1 MFKQKDSALASAG
14 PAFGPFLLLAILAL
28 CAQFRPILPVDE
40 TRYLGV
46 AWEMWLRGD
55 QLVPYQNGAP
65 YAHKPPLLFW
75 LIQSG
80 WWLFGLQ
87 EVWPR
92 LLPSLFA
99 AGHLLFSF
107 LVIRRLLQ
115 WDSTLRR
122 RREIESGR
130 AETISSLTHGQSLA
144 QASLWILSG
153 SLLWTYF
160 ATGIMFDMMLS
171 MFVAMAWYG
180 LFESG
185 WAWFERRERGAML
198 KAFGWF
204 AIGLFGAL
212 MSKGPVAL
220 LHLMPLALGLPFLL
234 RDKQAS
240 MVWWLSLL
248 LACLITCSSML
259 GWALAAASAG
269 GEVYAKAI
277 LWGQTAGR
285 VVKSF
290 AHRAPPWFYM
300 ATMPVM
306 FAPWLFWPRL
316 WINWWQSVTRIRQS
330 GLVESLARSR
340 LLAGTLVLGLLV
352 PVLVLSSVSGK
363 QMQYLLPE
371 FTWIALLIAGAL
383 TRRDSGIKK
392 AFRWHDFLPVFCASG
407 LILFLPFASQMHWL
421 EHHEEPEWPLM
432 LACAAS
438 LLAYGLAVQWIRLR
452 GGMSVAIP
460 AIAVASALSS
470 ASIGLGMT
478 GLMGPAW
485 DMGPASQAV
494 STWQQAGRPLAWLG
508 YYHGQFH
515 WKGRLQSPLVVVKAD
530 QAQRWLEENP
540 TGILLLAA
548 DPNPPAGPWAEIAR
562 YPFRGQFIVAL
573 AHQSANRN

>member
-1 MFKQKDSALASAG
+1 MFQRQETALSRKG
-14 PAFGPFLLLAILAL
+14 PAFGPFLLLALLAL

-75 LIQSG
+75 LIQLG
-80 WWLFGLQ
+80 WWLFGPQ
-87 EVWPR
+87 EIWPR

-107 LVIRRLLQ
+107 LVIGRLLQ
-115 WDSTLRR
+115 WDSTLGS
-122 RREIESGR
+122 RREADVDRPGS
-130 AETISSLTHGQSLA
+130 ASSLTHGQSLA
-144 QASLWILSG
+144 DASLWILSG

-185 WAWFERRERGAML
+185 WAWFERRERGRML

-204 AIGLFGAL
+204 AIGLLGAL

-220 LHLMPLALGLPFLL
+220 LHIMPLALGLPFLL
-234 RDKQAS
+234 RSKQAS
-240 MVWWLSLL
+240 MIWWLSLL
-248 LACLITCSSML
+248 FACLTACSIML
-259 GWALAAASAG
+259 GWALAAANAG

-290 AHRAPPWFYM
+290 AHRAPLWFYL
-300 ATMPVM
+300 ASMPVM

-316 WINWWQSVTRIRQS
+316 WIGLWHSVAGLRHA
-330 GLVESLARSR
+330 GLVESFARSR
-340 LLAGTLVLGLLV
+340 LLAGTLLLGLLT
-352 PVLVLSSVSGK
+352 PLLVLSSVSGK

-383 TRRDSGIKK
+383 AIRDSGKET
-392 AFRWHDFLPVFCASG
+392 AHRWHDLLPIICACG

-421 EHHEEPEWPLM
+421 EHHEEPEWPLI
-432 LACAAS
+432 LACAAA

-452 GGMSVAIP
+452 GGISVAIP

-494 STWQQAGRPLAWLG
+494 SSWQQAGRPLAWLG

-515 WKGRLQSPLVVVKAD
+515 WKGRLQSPLIVVKAD
-530 QAQRWLEENP
+530 QAERWLEENP
-540 TGILLLAA
+540 NGILLLAA

-573 AHQSANRN
+573 AHQAATRN